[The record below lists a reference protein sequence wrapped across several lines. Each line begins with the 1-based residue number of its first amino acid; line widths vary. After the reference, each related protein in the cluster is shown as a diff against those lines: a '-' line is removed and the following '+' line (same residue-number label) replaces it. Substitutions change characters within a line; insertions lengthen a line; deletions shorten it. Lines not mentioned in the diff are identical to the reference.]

1 MIQTIVLFA
10 DSIIISCSKVLKNDE
25 EHEIVIIKKPDA
37 KGLNVIET
45 CKYDCG
51 YKKTTHYDNLVNTS
65 TISADKVNIGQ
76 KVRITGKATGGTDEK
91 TFTFYF
97 KRSINKNWNKIGN
110 GIAASITPLAAADF
124 DIKVVA
130 TDTNGTIA
138 EKIMKFTA
146 VDPDAFVNTS
156 TISAPSPVI
165 GSTIRLTGSS
175 ENGKGKVKYAYYFRR
190 KGNENYK
197 QLTEKSGSA
206 AVRPN
211 DKGTY
216 EFKVT
221 AVDSAGQTAEKMFE
235 VEVFGSVPFLNGSY
249 IYIADVHNQVWD
261 MRKIRSGTQLSILG
275 SSTGGKG
282 KITYEFFVKRASSN
296 TWGELFT
303 RGSGNFATVTL
314 EAATTYEIKML
325 ATDETGLE
333 AEKIIR
339 VVVYK

>member
-1 MIQTIVLFA
+1 MLTISDA
-10 DSIIISCSKVLKNDE
+10 REMKIIS
-25 EHEIVIIKKPDA
+25 
-37 KGLNVIET
+37 
-45 CKYDCG
+45 
-51 YKKTTHYDNLVNTS
+51 
-65 TISADKVNIGQ
+65 
-76 KVRITGKATGGTDEK
+76 
-91 TFTFYF
+91 
-97 KRSINKNWNKIGN
+97 
-110 GIAASITPLAAADF
+110 
-124 DIKVVA
+124 
-130 TDTNGTIA
+130 
-138 EKIMKFTA
+138 
-146 VDPDAFVNTS
+146 
-156 TISAPSPVI
+156 
-165 GSTIRLTGSS
+165 
-175 ENGKGKVKYAYYFRR
+175 
-190 KGNENYK
+190 
-197 QLTEKSGSA
+197 

-261 MRKIRSGTQLSILG
+261 MRKIRSGTQLSIHG